1 MKQKFAVLLLDEV
14 WEFLDNLEI
23 KPKEK
28 IIYNI
33 DKSKF
38 VNDNEIFKKLDD
50 EIWEFRTL
58 YNKTYYRIFAFWD
71 KRDKID
77 TLVLGTHGIIK
88 KTDKTPKGDLEKAK
102 SIMKAYF
109 EETAKK

>member
-50 EIWEFRTL
+50 EIW
-58 YNKTYYRIFAFWD
+58 
-71 KRDKID
+71 
-77 TLVLGTHGIIK
+77 
-88 KTDKTPKGDLEKAK
+88 
-102 SIMKAYF
+102 
-109 EETAKK
+109 